1 MIVLGVA
8 VIGCGYWGPNLARNF
23 SSLPGVELRAVCDK
37 DPARLEPLTRLYPAV
52 RAETEPAAIF
62 GASDIDAVA
71 ICTPVHTHAELARAA
86 LEHGLHVLV
95 EKPLTNSVADA
106 EALVKLADSKEL
118 TLQVDHTFV
127 HSPAVQ
133 EMREMINRGDLGALL
148 YIDSVRINLGLFQSD
163 VSVVW
168 DLAAHDVSIIN
179 YLVEASPLSIT
190 AIGSS
195 HYGEVENLAYLSLVY
210 PDSLIAHV
218 HVNWLAPV
226 KVRSTIVGGSK
237 RMAIYDDLAPSEK
250 LKVYDKGV
258 SLNGDRPDRERAQ
271 VDYRLGG
278 MSAPYLENVETLSV
292 MCRDFIES
300 IEQKRE
306 PLVSGADGL
315 AVVRILAAAEE
326 SIRRGGQP
334 VAMVTQ

>member
-1 MIVLGVA
+1 MLGVA
-8 VIGCGYWGPNLARNF
+8 VIGCGYWGPKLARNF
-23 SSLPGVELRAVCDK
+23 STLPGVALRAVCDK
-37 DPARLEPLTRLYPAV
+37 DPARLADLNRLYPAL
-52 RAETEPAAIF
+52 RAETEAAAVF
-62 GASDIDAVA
+62 GSPDIDAVA
-71 ICTPVHTHAELARAA
+71 ICTPVHTHAELARNA
-86 LEHGLHVLV
+86 LEAGLHVLV
-95 EKPLTNSVADA
+95 EKPLTNSLADA
-106 EALVKLADSKEL
+106 EALVELAESKHL

-133 EMREMINRGDLGALL
+133 SVRQMIDRGDLGTLL
-148 YIDSVRINLGLFQSD
+148 YLDSVRINLGLFQTD

-179 YLVEASPLSIT
+179 YLVDAPPLSIT
-190 AIGSS
+190 AVGSS
-195 HYGEVENLAYLSLVY
+195 HYGELENLAYLSLIY

-237 RMAIYDDLAPSEK
+237 RMVIYDDLAPSEK

-258 SLNGDRPDRERAQ
+258 SLNGGRPDRERAQ

-278 MSAPYLENVETLSV
+278 MSAPYLENAETLSLV
-292 MCRDFIES
+292 CTDFVES
-300 IEQKRE
+300 IEHERK

-326 SIRRGGQP
+326 SIRRGGVP
-334 VAMVTQ
+334 IEMLAL